1 MRFLQRLST
10 LKPMR
15 RLRVEFQPEA
25 VAELRAIFESVR
37 DIAGSV
43 RVAQGFTQ
51 RIKTRCD
58 RLGDSP
64 LGGRP
69 RDDLAKGLR
78 TVAFERS
85 VIIAYRVT
93 AERVEI
99 TNIFYGWRNY
109 AALLNKHQ
117 PSEMDD

>member
-1 MRFLQRLST
+1 
-10 LKPMR
+10 MR
-15 RLRVEFQPEA
+15 RLRVKFKPEA
-25 VAELRAIFESVR
+25 IAELRAIFEYVR
-37 DIAGSV
+37 EIAGSV

-51 RIKTRCD
+51 RIKARCD
-58 RLGDSP
+58 RIGDIP

-93 AERVEI
+93 AESVEV
-99 TNIFYGWRNY
+99 TNVFYGWRDY
-109 AALLNKHQ
+109 GALF
-117 PSEMDD
+117 SEHTPKQTDD

>member
-51 RIKTRCD
+51 RIKARCD
-58 RLGDSP
+58 RIGDIP
-64 LGGRP
+64 MGGRP

-109 AALLNKHQ
+109 TALFSKCD
-117 PSEMDD
+117 PKETDD

>member
-25 VAELRAIFESVR
+25 VAELRAIFESVME
-37 DIAGSV
+37 IAGSV
-43 RVAQGFTQ
+43 RVAQGFTR
-51 RIKTRCD
+51 RIKARCD
-58 RLGDSP
+58 RIGDIP

-93 AERVEI
+93 TECVEV
-99 TNIFYGWRNY
+99 TNIFYGWRDY
-109 AALLNKHQ
+109 AALFSK
-117 PSEMDD
+117 DDQKEADN